1 MVIIWTA
8 ATVPL
13 GGRGAFHGRM
23 SEFQPRVFQSRRQ
36 KALPKW
42 AEGVGGKKLDGCESI
57 LLTTDKL
64 HEKLQMRR
72 CKLLDILRSVDMAA
86 MSRAVLSVLLIYSR
100 FRLGSRMTWSVLGPF
115 TCFLILCSC
124 YRAS

>member
-1 MVIIWTA
+1 MDGCLNFNLECFSHV
-8 ATVPL
+8 
-13 GGRGAFHGRM
+13 GRRPFRSGR
-23 SEFQPRVFQSRRQ
+23 RG
-36 KALPKW
+36 W
-42 AEGVGGKKLDGCESI
+42 GGKKLDGCESI